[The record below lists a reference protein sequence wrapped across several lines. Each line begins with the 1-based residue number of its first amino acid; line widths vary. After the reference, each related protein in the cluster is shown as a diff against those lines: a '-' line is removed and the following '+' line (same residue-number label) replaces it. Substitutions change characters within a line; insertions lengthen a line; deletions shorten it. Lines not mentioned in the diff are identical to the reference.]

1 MSRAFVKNDAAD
13 EPPVVPPRAPL
24 PAGTP
29 NYVAVRGLAM
39 LRAELAEL
47 EAERAEMQTERGDEP
62 ERAPRLTALGE
73 RIAALRERLA
83 IAKLIDPVT
92 QPQDAVRF
100 GATVTLRTLSGKY
113 PGEERRYS
121 LVGGD
126 EADAAAGR
134 IAFTAPLARALLG
147 RRVSEE
153 ARRATAQGEEVLE
166 IVTDKNS
173 EQRKHARAI
182 L

>member
-29 NYVAVRGLAM
+29 NYVTVRGLAL

-83 IAKLIDPVT
+83 FAKLIDPVT

-113 PGEERRYS
+113 LGVVWCFC
-121 LVGGD
+121 LVGVVVVVVVVGW
-126 EADAAAGR
+126 
-134 IAFTAPLARALLG
+134 FVFFALF
-147 RRVSEE
+147 VC
-153 ARRATAQGEEVLE
+153 VL
-166 IVTDKNS
+166 
-173 EQRKHARAI
+173 